1 MSISVGGLAL
11 SDNLLL
17 RGLRGEPVAVDV
29 QRSEGGVALV
39 LIGDMESG
47 RPLALEGYFTAAQVD
62 ALMDMARLKQ
72 PVTLVHPRGTFS
84 WLITGSSLEPW
95 IDYVE
100 PDPGDYEFGTVN
112 GIEV

>member
-1 MSISVGGLAL
+1 MTVSAGGLVL

-17 RGLRGEPVAVDV
+17 RGLRGDPVAVDV
-29 QRSEGGVALV
+29 QRSDAGVALILV
-39 LIGDMESG
+39 ADMEGG
-47 RPLALEGYFTAAQVD
+47 RLLALEGYFTASQID
-62 ALMDMARLKQ
+62 ALMAMARLKQ
-72 PVTLVHPRGTFS
+72 PVTLIHPRGTYS

-100 PDPGDYEFGTVN
+100 PDPDDYEFGTVN

>member
-1 MSISVGGLAL
+1 MTISAGGLAL
-11 SDNLLL
+11 GDNLLL
-17 RGLRGEPVAVDV
+17 RGLRGDPVAVDV
-29 QRSEGGVALV
+29 QRSEGGVAQILV
-39 LIGDMESG
+39 ASIEGG

-62 ALMDMARLKQ
+62 ALMDMARLKT

-100 PDPGDYEFGTVN
+100 PDPDDYEFGTVN

>member
-1 MSISVGGLAL
+1 MSVSAGGLAL

-17 RGLRGEPVAVDV
+17 RGLRGDPVAVDM
-29 QRSEGGVALV
+29 QRSEGGVAQILV
-39 LIGDMESG
+39 APLEGG

-62 ALMDMARLKQ
+62 ALMDMARIGE
-72 PVTLVHPRGTFS
+72 PVTLIHPRGTFS

-100 PDPGDYEFGTVN
+100 PDPNDFEFGTVN